1 METVETTGTISLFIV
16 TSETK
21 HVIDRTSKNREKKRK
36 KTAIRSSEWH
46 KHCKHRLYDHSC
58 IQ

>member
-1 METVETTGTISLFIV
+1 METAETTRTMSLFIL

-21 HVIDRTSKNREKKRK
+21 HVIDRTSKNSEKKTEKRP
-36 KTAIRSSEWH
+36 IRSSEWH